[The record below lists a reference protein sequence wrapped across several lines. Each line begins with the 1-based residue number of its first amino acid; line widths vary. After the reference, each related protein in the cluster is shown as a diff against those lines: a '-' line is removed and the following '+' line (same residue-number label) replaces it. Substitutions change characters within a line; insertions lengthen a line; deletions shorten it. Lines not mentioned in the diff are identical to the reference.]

1 MRLMDRNL
9 NIIAMDIPLPANYG
23 GVIDV
28 YFKLKSLH
36 ALGVKV
42 HLHVY
47 EYGRSKDDDLLKVC
61 ESVSYYPRR
70 TTRQYLLHRKPYI
83 VASRNSDRL
92 INALCRNDY
101 PILFEGLH
109 TCYYLDHERL
119 KDRVKIVRSH
129 NVEHDYYRSLA
140 SVERNVF
147 KQIYFTREADKLE
160 RFENVLKHTTGIAA
174 ISKKDTEYLKTKF
187 SNVEQISAFHPH
199 EEVEIAQGNGDFCLY
214 HGSLDVGENNQAAMY
229 LVEKVFSKCDHKL
242 IIAGKKP
249 SKELQNAVA
258 LKSNIELMTN
268 LDTEGIHDL
277 IRDAQINVLPTFQ
290 ATGLKLKLL
299 AALYSGRH
307 CLVNTPMIENTGLE
321 QVCRIEGKADSMIS
335 AINEL
340 MDVEMTE
347 SDKLARKETLDQG
360 FGNSS
365 NAERLYEMIFGEKP
379 EIKETSKIFGSN
391 LL

>member
-1 MRLMDRNL
+1 MDRHL

-28 YFKLKSLH
+28 YFKMKSLL
-36 ALGVKV
+36 ALGIKI

-47 EYGRSKDDDLLKVC
+47 EYGRSRNDDLLKVC

-109 TCYYLDHERL
+109 TCYYLDHQRL
-119 KDRVKIVRSH
+119 KNRVKIVRSH
-129 NVEHDYYRSLA
+129 NVEHDYYRNLA

-160 RFENVLKHTTGIAA
+160 RFEKVLNHATGIAA

-187 SNVEQISAFHPH
+187 SNVQQVSAFHPH
-199 EEVEIAQGNGDFCLY
+199 EEVEIASGKGDFCLY

-229 LVEKVFSKCDHKL
+229 LVEKVFSKCNHKL

-249 SKELQNAVA
+249 SKELKNAVA
-258 LKSNIELMTN
+258 LKNNIELKTS
-268 LDTEGIHDL
+268 LDTSGIHEL
-277 IRDAQINVLPTFQ
+277 IREAQINVLPTFQ

-299 AALYSGRH
+299 AALYSGRY
-307 CLVNTPMIENTGLE
+307 CVVNTPMIENTGLE
-321 QVCRIEGKADSMIS
+321 HVCRVEDEIGSMIS
-335 AINEL
+335 AINDV
-340 MDVEMTE
+340 MDQEMTDP
-347 SDKLARKETLDQG
+347 DKLTRKETLNQG
-360 FGNSS
+360 FGNLS
-365 NAERLYEMIFGEKP
+365 NAEKLYEMIYNEKP
-379 EIKETSKIFGSN
+379 EVKETSKVFRSN

>member
-1 MRLMDRNL
+1 MDRHL

-28 YFKLKSLH
+28 YFKMKSLL
-36 ALGVKV
+36 ALGVKI

-47 EYGRSKDDDLLKVC
+47 EYGRSRNDDLLKVC

-109 TCYYLDHERL
+109 TCYYLDHQRL
-119 KDRVKIVRSH
+119 KNRVKIVRSH
-129 NVEHDYYRSLA
+129 NVEHDYYRNLA

-160 RFENVLKHTTGIAA
+160 RFEKVLNHATGIAA

-187 SNVEQISAFHPH
+187 SNVQQVSAFHPH
-199 EEVEIAQGNGDFCLY
+199 EEVEIASGKGDFCLY

-229 LVEKVFSKCDHKL
+229 LVEKVFSKCNHKL

-249 SKELQNAVA
+249 SKELKNAVA
-258 LKSNIELMTN
+258 LKNNIELKTS
-268 LDTEGIHDL
+268 LDTSGIHEL
-277 IRDAQINVLPTFQ
+277 IREAQINVLPTFQ

-299 AALYSGRH
+299 AALYSGRY
-307 CLVNTPMIENTGLE
+307 CVVNTPMIENTGLE
-321 QVCRIEGKADSMIS
+321 HVCRVEDEIGSMIS
-335 AINEL
+335 AINDL
-340 MDVEMTE
+340 MDQEMTDP
-347 SDKLARKETLDQG
+347 DKLTRKETLNQG
-360 FGNSS
+360 FGNLS
-365 NAERLYEMIFGEKP
+365 NAEKLYEMIYNEKP
-379 EIKETSKIFGSN
+379 EVKETSKVFRSN

>member
-1 MRLMDRNL
+1 MDRHL

-28 YFKLKSLH
+28 YFKMKSLL
-36 ALGVKV
+36 ALGVKI

-47 EYGRSKDDDLLKVC
+47 EYGRSRNDDLLKVC

-109 TCYYLDHERL
+109 TCYYLNHQRL
-119 KDRVKIVRSH
+119 KNRVKIVRSH

-160 RFENVLKHTTGIAA
+160 RFEKVLKHATGIAA

-187 SNVEQISAFHPH
+187 SNVQQVSAFHPH
-199 EEVEIAQGNGDFCLY
+199 EEVEIASGKGDFCLY

-229 LVEKVFSKCDHKL
+229 LVEKVFSKCNHKL

-249 SKELQNAVA
+249 SKELKNAVA
-258 LKSNIELMTN
+258 LKNNIELKTS
-268 LDTEGIHDL
+268 LDTSGIHEL
-277 IRDAQINVLPTFQ
+277 IREAQINVLPTFQ

-307 CLVNTPMIENTGLE
+307 CVVNTPMIENTGLE
-321 QVCRIEGKADSMIS
+321 NVCRVEDKIGSMIS
-335 AINEL
+335 AINDV
-340 MDVEMTE
+340 MDQEMTDP
-347 SDKLARKETLDQG
+347 DKLTRKETLNQG
-360 FGNSS
+360 FGNLS
-365 NAERLYEMIFGEKP
+365 NAEKLYEMIYNEKP
-379 EIKETSKIFGSN
+379 EVKETSKVFRSN

>member
-1 MRLMDRNL
+1 MDKHL

-28 YFKLKSLH
+28 YYKLRSLH
-36 ALGVKV
+36 ALGVKI

-47 EYGRSKDDDLLKVC
+47 EYGRSRNDDLLKVC

-92 INALCRNDY
+92 INALCRNNY

-129 NVEHDYYRSLA
+129 NIEHDYYRNLA

-160 RFENVLKHTTGIAA
+160 RFEKVLKHTTGIAA
-174 ISKKDTEYLKTKF
+174 ISKKDAAYLHSKF
-187 SNVEQISAFHPH
+187 SNVQQVSAFHPH
-199 EEVEIAQGNGDFCLY
+199 DQVEIADGKGDFCLY

-229 LVEKVFSKCDHKL
+229 LVEEVFSNCKHRL

-258 LKSNIELMTN
+258 QRGNIELRTD
-268 LDTEGIHDL
+268 LDTAGIHDL
-277 IRDAQINVLPTFQ
+277 IRDAQVNVLPTFQ

-307 CLVNTPMIENTGLE
+307 CLVNGPMVQNTGLE
-321 QVCRIEGKADSMIS
+321 GVCRVESTARSMLV
-335 AINEL
+335 AIDEL
-340 MDVEMTE
+340 MVREMNE
-347 SDKLARKETLDQG
+347 SEKMARKETLDQG
-360 FGNSS
+360 FGNQA
-365 NAERLYEMIFGEKP
+365 NAERLYKMVFGEKP
-379 EIKETSKIFGSN
+379 EMQETSKVFRSN

>member
-1 MRLMDRNL
+1 
-9 NIIAMDIPLPANYG
+9 
-23 GVIDV
+23 
-28 YFKLKSLH
+28 
-36 ALGVKV
+36 
-42 HLHVY
+42 
-47 EYGRSKDDDLLKVC
+47 
-61 ESVSYYPRR
+61 
-70 TTRQYLLHRKPYI
+70 
-83 VASRNSDRL
+83 
-92 INALCRNDY
+92 
-101 PILFEGLH
+101 
-109 TCYYLDHERL
+109 
-119 KDRVKIVRSH
+119 
-129 NVEHDYYRSLA
+129 
-140 SVERNVF
+140 
-147 KQIYFTREADKLE
+147 
-160 RFENVLKHTTGIAA
+160 
-174 ISKKDTEYLKTKF
+174 
-187 SNVEQISAFHPH
+187 FHPH

>member
-1 MRLMDRNL
+1 MDRHL

-28 YFKLKSLH
+28 YFKMKSLL
-36 ALGVKV
+36 ALGVKI

-47 EYGRSKDDDLLKVC
+47 EYGRSRNDDLLKVC

-83 VASRNSDRL
+83 VASRNSNRL

-109 TCYYLDHERL
+109 TCYYLDHQRL
-119 KDRVKIVRSH
+119 KNRLKIVRSH

-160 RFENVLKHTTGIAA
+160 RFEKVLKHANGIAA

-187 SNVEQISAFHPH
+187 PNVQQVSAFHPH
-199 EEVEIAQGNGDFCLY
+199 EEVEIASGKGDFCLY

-229 LVEKVFSKCDHKL
+229 LVEKVFAKCNHKL

-249 SKELQNAVA
+249 SKELKNAVA
-258 LKSNIELMTN
+258 LKNNIELKTC
-268 LDTEGIHDL
+268 LDTSGIHKL
-277 IRDAQINVLPTFQ
+277 IRGAQINVLPTFQ

-299 AALYSGRH
+299 AALYCGRH
-307 CLVNTPMIENTGLE
+307 CVVNTPMIENTGLE
-321 QVCRIEGKADSMIS
+321 NVCRVKDTIGSMIS
-335 AINEL
+335 AINDM
-340 MDVEMTE
+340 MDQEMTD
-347 SDKLARKETLDQG
+347 SDKLTRTETLNRG
-360 FGNSS
+360 FGNFS
-365 NAERLYEMIFGEKP
+365 NAEKLYEMIYNEKP
-379 EIKETSKIFGSN
+379 EIKEPSKIFRSN

>member
-1 MRLMDRNL
+1 MDRHL

-28 YFKLKSLH
+28 YFKMKSLL
-36 ALGVKV
+36 ALGVKI

-47 EYGRSKDDDLLKVC
+47 EYGRSRNDDLLKVC

-109 TCYYLDHERL
+109 TCYYLDHQRL
-119 KDRVKIVRSH
+119 KNRVKIVRSH
-129 NVEHDYYRSLA
+129 NVEHDYYRNLA

-160 RFENVLKHTTGIAA
+160 RFEKVLKHATGIAA

-187 SNVEQISAFHPH
+187 SNVQQVSAFHPH
-199 EEVEIAQGNGDFCLY
+199 EEVEIASGKGDFCLY

-229 LVEKVFSKCDHKL
+229 LVEKVFSKCNHKL

-249 SKELQNAVA
+249 SKELKNAVA
-258 LKSNIELMTN
+258 LKNNIELKTS
-268 LDTEGIHDL
+268 LDTSGIHEL
-277 IRDAQINVLPTFQ
+277 IREAQINVLPTFQ

-299 AALYSGRH
+299 AALYSGRY
-307 CLVNTPMIENTGLE
+307 CVVNTPMIENTGLE
-321 QVCRIEGKADSMIS
+321 HVCRVEDEIGSMIS
-335 AINEL
+335 AINDV
-340 MDVEMTE
+340 MDQEMTDP
-347 SDKLARKETLDQG
+347 DKLTRKETLNQG
-360 FGNSS
+360 FGNLS
-365 NAERLYEMIFGEKP
+365 NAEKLYEMIYNEKP
-379 EIKETSKIFGSN
+379 EVKETSKVFRSN

>member
-1 MRLMDRNL
+1 MDKHL

-28 YFKLKSLH
+28 YYKLKLLH
-36 ALGVKV
+36 ALGVKI

-47 EYGRSKDDDLLKVC
+47 EYGRSRNDDLLKVC

-109 TCYYLDHERL
+109 TCYYLDHKRL
-119 KDRVKIVRSH
+119 IDRVKIVRSH
-129 NVEHDYYRSLA
+129 NVEHDYYRNLA

-160 RFENVLKHTTGIAA
+160 RFEKVLKHTTGIAA
-174 ISKKDTEYLKTKF
+174 ISRKDTQYLKTKF
-187 SNVEQISAFHPH
+187 SNVEQVSAFHPH
-199 EEVEIAQGNGDFCLY
+199 EEVEIENGKGSFCLY

-229 LVEKVFSKCDHKL
+229 LVEKVFSKCDHNL

-249 SKELQNAVA
+249 SKELRNAVA
-258 LKSNIELMTN
+258 SSPNIELKTD
-268 LDTEGIHDL
+268 LDTTGIHNL
-277 IRDAQINVLPTFQ
+277 IREAQINVLPTFQ

-307 CLVNTPMIENTGLE
+307 CVVNTPMIENTGLE
-321 QVCRIEGKADSMIS
+321 QVCKVEDNPESMIS
-335 AINEL
+335 AIKEL
-340 MDVEMTE
+340 MEVEMSE
-347 SDKLARKETLDQG
+347 SDKLTRRETLDQG
-360 FGNSS
+360 FGNFS
-365 NAERLYEMIFGEKP
+365 NAERLYEMIYSEKP
-379 EIKETSKIFGSN
+379 EFKETSKVFRTN